1 MIAAHS
7 RRFSVVA
14 AVVLTIACTSRKPT
28 PVTSESPPPEPTV
41 PIAPPVPS
49 TDAPEQPQ
57 PFAWDRA
64 LVIGSEAMGG
74 PGIAGAAN
82 VGQRLTVM
90 VGDAPPITAHV
101 VDVVRDGC
109 ESGGPPQ
116 TCLYVGVEYG
126 SEDAS
131 VDPESLPPLWKQ
143 PGAPDEDEAFEDLA
157 LLDARLAVTAGTTLP
172 RFVPHT
178 LEVHYTGALCEGD
191 ADAKD
196 FVLLRTRSSAAAD
209 PLKDDP
215 ALRDWRRSPRRVV
228 TLRTVDRTI
237 HFVTASKVQRPR
249 SKRMADVPAEYDSA
263 FWILERHG
271 DTTKVLHHERQKIRR
286 DINQDISCQ
295 LPLRYPTPW
304 TVVETDGVVHVL
316 TRTGITGFAR
326 WSLQAD
332 RLVLEGEWQA
342 DINPLG

>member
-1 MIAAHS
+1 MIAA
-7 RRFSVVA
+7 RRHRLSFVA
-14 AVVLTIACTSRKPT
+14 AAVLTIACTSRAPA
-28 PVTSESPPPEPTV
+28 PAVSAAPLPEPAT

-49 TDAPEQPQ
+49 TDAPEQPR
-57 PFAWDRA
+57 PFAWDRV

-74 PGIAGAAN
+74 PGIAGATN
-82 VGQRLTVM
+82 VGQRLAVM
-90 VGDAPPITAHV
+90 VGDAPPITARV

-109 ESGGPPQ
+109 ASGEPPQ
-116 TCLYVGVEYG
+116 ACLYVGVEYG
-126 SEDAS
+126 SEDDP

-143 PGAPDEDEAFEDLA
+143 PGASDEDEAFEDLA
-157 LLDARLAVTAGTTLP
+157 LLDARLAVAAGTTLP

-178 LEVHYTGALCEGD
+178 LDVHYTGALCEGD

-196 FVLLRTRSSAAAD
+196 FVLLRTRSSASAD

-215 ALRDWRRSPRRVV
+215 ALRDWRRFPRRVV
-228 TLRTVDRTI
+228 TLRAVDRTL
-237 HFVTASKVQRPR
+237 HFVTASKVQQPR
-249 SKRMADVPAEYDSA
+249 SKRMADVPAAYDSA

-316 TRTGITGFAR
+316 TRNGVTGFAR

-332 RLVLEGEWQA
+332 RLALEGEWQA